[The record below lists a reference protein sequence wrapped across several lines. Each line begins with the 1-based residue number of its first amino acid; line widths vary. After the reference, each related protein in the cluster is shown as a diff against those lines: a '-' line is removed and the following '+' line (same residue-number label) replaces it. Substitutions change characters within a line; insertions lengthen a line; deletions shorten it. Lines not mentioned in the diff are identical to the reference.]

1 MPHIHGTHVVSH
13 EDHSSVDPSRES
25 LNRHSRRRR
34 RRTHESD
41 VEAQDR
47 SPASA
52 NAQNPTQ
59 PHVHIQE
66 DPKVKEYQSHR
77 QEKDDGDQDLHRT
90 DTNTSKTT
98 AKSVRRRGRS
108 DTANNVIYGTE
119 ELGRTTGWA
128 PGLEPGIDTS
138 KPAPPYSE
146 GPQEPLP
153 HESLK
158 QRCEITVVD
167 FSSDQVSTYDLD
179 NDNIE
184 EFLQA
189 APAPWADV
197 RWINVNGLSWDVIRL
212 LGNYKGLH
220 RLAIE
225 DLLNTKNRTKV
236 DWYSDHTYMVLPL
249 QKLIGL
255 EDEEESSSSSSDD
268 DSDFAAGE
276 EHESEF
282 GAKIIT
288 ERQRRRHEQKRRKGA
303 LRSLWDD
310 IYKPKKRKLQA
321 GAPDIV
327 HRNPAPNNLR
337 FSSKVDPSA
346 RWGPKHVRTMQRYHS
361 GPNQDRIEY
370 MERHAVL
377 RAKGIGVSIE
387 QVSIFL
393 CADNTVISFFEYS
406 ANDVQTPIIHRLQ
419 SPGTILRQSAD
430 ASMLAQ
436 AILDAI
442 IDMALPVTT
451 AYQDAIGDLE
461 LDVLT
466 DPAIHQSTTLYILT
480 SEIAILRNGIAPIVQ
495 LIGALK
501 DHKADAQAATP
512 AFSRMPSSSPERDG
526 HGNTNTNTNTNNH
539 SQPVQTQT
547 YKRPHYAF
555 KMRQQSSPGNFI
567 TSGVS
572 ISPMTITYL
581 GDVEDHALLIQDSY
595 DQMRRSA
602 DNLVDLIFNT
612 VSAYQNESMKQLTI
626 VTCFFL
632 PLSFLTGYFGMN
644 FATFPGVSEHSDAF
658 FWVLAAPV
666 SVVVFLLLMRDVMIR
681 AVVRW
686 ANKTLIAR
694 GRKRRLER

>member
-1 MPHIHGTHVVSH
+1 M
-13 EDHSSVDPSRES
+13 R
-25 LNRHSRRRR
+25 RHSRRHRR
-34 RRTHESD
+34 RSHEPD
-41 VEAQDR
+41 VEAQT
-47 SPASA
+47 SPPATG
-52 NAQNPTQ
+52 NAHARNNHGH
-59 PHVHIQE
+59 HVHIKE
-66 DPKVKEYQSHR
+66 TPGVKEHQHH
-77 QEKDDGDQDLHRT
+77 QHHGKDDGDHLAGLHRT
-90 DTNTSKTT
+90 DTNASKSTI
-98 AKSVRRRGRS
+98 KSVRRRGRS
-108 DTANNVIYGTE
+108 DTANGVIYGTE
-119 ELGRTTGWA
+119 ELGRTTGWV

-146 GPQEPLP
+146 GQPEPLP

-167 FSSDQVSTYDLD
+167 FSSEEVSTYDLD

-184 EFLQA
+184 EFLQK
-189 APAPWADV
+189 APAPWTEV

-212 LGNYKGLH
+212 LGNYKRLH

-249 QKLIGL
+249 QKLINL
-255 EDEEESSSSSSDD
+255 EEEEEESSSSSDN
-268 DSDFAAGE
+268 DSDLDSVDAPG
-276 EHESEF
+276 SEY
-282 GAKIIT
+282 GARIIT
-288 ERQRRRHEQKRRKGA
+288 ERQRRKREQKRRKGA
-303 LRSLWDD
+303 IRSLWDD
-310 IYKPKKRKLQA
+310 IWKPKKKKVQA
-321 GAPDIV
+321 AEPDIV
-327 HRNPAPNNLR
+327 DRLNRPNNLR
-337 FSSKVDPSA
+337 LSSKVETPWA
-346 RWGPKHVRTMQRYHS
+346 PKHIRTMQRYHA

-377 RAKGIGVSIE
+377 RAKGIGVSVE

-406 ANDVQTPIIHRLQ
+406 AQDVQTPIIHRLQ

-442 IDMALPVTT
+442 IDLALPVTT

-501 DHKADAQAATP
+501 DHKSDAQAAAAAGP
-512 AFSRMPSSSPERDG
+512 VGRVPSLSPER
-526 HGNTNTNTNTNNH
+526 NASNNSSNLH
-539 SQPVQTQT
+539 LP
-547 YKRPHYAF
+547 YAHN
-555 KMRQQSSPGNFI
+555 MRKQSIII

-595 DQMRRSA
+595 DQMRRNA

-644 FATFPGVSEHSDAF
+644 FATFPGVTEHSDGF

-666 SVVVFLLLMRDVMIR
+666 SVVVFLLLMRDVMKR

-686 ANKTLIAR
+686 ANKALIAR
-694 GRKRRLER
+694 GRKRRLEKS

>member
-1 MPHIHGTHVVSH
+1 MPALAHPHGSHVVS
-13 EDHSSVDPSRES
+13 RES
-25 LNRHSRRRR
+25 RSSEANSLSQESLRRHSRSRRRR
-34 RRTHESD
+34 SHETD
-41 VEAQDR
+41 VEAQT
-47 SPASA
+47 SPPGSSHPR
-52 NAQNPTQ
+52 NTP
-59 PHVHIQE
+59 PHHVHIQE
-66 DPKVKEYQSHR
+66 NTEATAHHHA
-77 QEKDDGDQDLHRT
+77 EKANDGHLPPLHRS
-90 DTNTSKTT
+90 DTNISKATL
-98 AKSVRRRGRS
+98 RRRARS
-108 DTANNVIYGTE
+108 DTANNLIYGTE
-119 ELGRTTGWA
+119 GMGRTTGWA

-138 KPAPPYSE
+138 KTAPPYSE

-167 FSSDQVSTYDLD
+167 FSNEDVSTYDLD

-184 EFLQA
+184 EFLEKG
-189 APAPWADV
+189 PAPWAEV

-212 LGNYKGLH
+212 LGNHKRLH

-249 QKLIGL
+249 QKLVNL
-255 EDEEESSSSSSDD
+255 EDEEGFSSSDS
-268 DSDFAAGE
+268 DSDFGPVDE
-276 EHESEF
+276 QESDY
-282 GAKIIT
+282 GARIIT
-288 ERQRRRHEQKRRKGA
+288 ERQRRKREQKRSKGA
-303 LRSLWDD
+303 IRSLWDD
-310 IYKPKKRKLQA
+310 IWKPKKRKAPA
-321 GAPDIV
+321 GEPDIV
-327 HRNPAPNNLR
+327 NRLNPSNSLR
-337 FSSKVDPSA
+337 TASKVGTPWA
-346 RWGPKHVRTMQRYHS
+346 PKHIRTMQRYHA

-377 RAKGIGVSIE
+377 RRKGIGVSVE
-387 QVSIFL
+387 QVSVFL

-406 ANDVQTPIIHRLQ
+406 AHDVQTPIIHRLQ
-419 SPGTILRQSAD
+419 SPGTILRQSSD

-442 IDMALPVTT
+442 IDLALPVTT

-466 DPAIHQSTTLYILT
+466 DPDIHQSTTLYILT
-480 SEIAILRNGIAPIVQ
+480 SEIGILRNGIAPIIQ

-501 DHKADAQAATP
+501 DHKTDAQAAP
-512 AFSRMPSSSPERDG
+512 PVVRVPSGEFAHNKPSHPFTRK
-526 HGNTNTNTNTNNH
+526 
-539 SQPVQTQT
+539 QTSI
-547 YKRPHYAF
+547 
-555 KMRQQSSPGNFI
+555 M
-567 TSGVS
+567 SGVS

-644 FATFPGVSEHSDAF
+644 FHTFPGVSEHSDAF
-658 FWVLAAPV
+658 FWVIAAPV
-666 SVVVFLLLMRDVMIR
+666 SLVVFLLLMRDVMTR

-686 ANKTLIAR
+686 ANKALIAR
-694 GRKRRLER
+694 GRKRRLQKK